1 MEVKFIKYWKTEQ
14 ARKMGQ
20 PEVFP
25 QGFSDLT
32 AAIQM
37 AQTLVTEE
45 GFACAEV
52 QANMGKSTYY
62 HISKEGECLS
72 ENGNLT
78 ACYYKKVV

>member
-14 ARKMGQ
+14 ARKIGQ

-32 AAIQM
+32 SAIQM
-37 AQTLVTEE
+37 AKALFEE
-45 GFACAEV
+45 EFACAEV

-62 HISKEGECLS
+62 HISKDGECFA

-78 ACYYKKVV
+78 ECSYKKVV